1 MSNKV
6 FSRFIVAAA
15 FVLAAVPPVLAAGVV
30 LNSPKGAIDTRRPVL
45 QQTGE
50 GKVDTRAP
58 GFLVIVR

>member
-1 MSNKV
+1 MSNKAI
-6 FSRFIVAAA
+6 RRIVLVVAWI
-15 FVLAAVPPVLAAGVV
+15 VAAVPPVLAGGVA
-30 LNSPKGAIDTRRPVL
+30 LNSPVGAIDTRRPVL